1 MRAMAAVT
9 IAKTNQYLTFKLGA
23 EVYAFDV
30 GNAREILECSSITQI
45 PKTPSWIRGVIN
57 LRGNVVP
64 VLDMK
69 LKFEMGKTEQTVNTC
84 VIVVESMLEGEKFVV
99 GILAD
104 SVQEVFEL
112 DAAHIEPPPKFGAR
126 IATKYIRGMGRRGS
140 QLFIILDAD
149 RIFSGDDMAEVQ
161 SASVQ
166 AELEQQGPEAA
177 TDAAGA

>member
-1 MRAMAAVT
+1 MGAS

-30 GNAREILECSSITQI
+30 GNAREILECTSITQI
-45 PKTPSWIRGVIN
+45 PKTPAWIRGVIN

-69 LKFEMGKTEQTVNTC
+69 LKFEMGRTEQTVNTC
-84 VIVVESMLEGEKFVV
+84 VIVVESLLDGDKFVV

-112 DAAHIEPPPKFGAR
+112 DTAHLEPPPKFGAR
-126 IATKYIRGMGRRGS
+126 IATKYIRGMGRRGNE
-140 QLFIILDAD
+140 LFIILDAE
-149 RIFSGDDMAEVQ
+149 RVFSGDEMNEVQ
-161 SASVQ
+161 AASEMG
-166 AELEQQGPEAA
+166 ELEQSDVAAEAVVESA
-177 TDAAGA
+177 SA